1 MEQTPELVAVRITRF
16 KNTTEDLVQKEEQRN
31 GEENIK
37 EMLSEIG
44 DV

>member
-16 KNTTEDLVQKEEQRN
+16 KNTTEDFVQKEEQRN
-31 GEENIK
+31 EENIK

>member
-31 GEENIK
+31 ENIRK
-37 EMLSEIG
+37 ILKKC
-44 DV
+44 